1 MMEGVRT
8 AADFRALPW
17 GVGWYLVTWCLK
29 IHFCDLLCVYGQWKR
44 EGVAED
50 VVLENVGQ

>member
-1 MMEGVRT
+1 MEGVRT